1 MRISLVFEP
10 FIQLRRNR
18 FLKQILLSFKRH
30 TLLEDKQESSWGELL
45 DAQKCLLELSYVGI
59 FHSFSLLK
67 LSKPHLFY
75 MECIT
80 LINKLGAFDLCVI
93 VQERHELIENEDTR
107 KLAKEPKN
115 TSISSACSLGEAVAK
130 HWFARRVPGEKLQ

>member
-1 MRISLVFEP
+1 M
-10 FIQLRRNR
+10 
-18 FLKQILLSFKRH
+18 
-30 TLLEDKQESSWGELL
+30 LEDKQESSWGELL
-45 DAQKCLLELSYVGI
+45 DAQKCLFELSYVGI

-130 HWFARRVPGEKLQ
+130 HWFARRVPGEQLQ

>member
-10 FIQLRRNR
+10 FIQFRRNR

-45 DAQKCLLELSYVGI
+45 DTQKCLFELSYVGI

-67 LSKPHLFY
+67 LSKSHLFY
-75 MECIT
+75 MECVT
-80 LINKLGAFDLCVI
+80 LINKLGAFDVFVI
-93 VQERHELIENEDTR
+93 VQERHELIDNKDTR
-107 KLAKEPKN
+107 ELAKEPKKR
-115 TSISSACSLGEAVAK
+115 SISSKIKVVLTI
-130 HWFARRVPGEKLQ
+130 

>member
-1 MRISLVFEP
+1 M
-10 FIQLRRNR
+10 
-18 FLKQILLSFKRH
+18 
-30 TLLEDKQESSWGELL
+30 LEDKQESSWGELL
-45 DAQKCLLELSYVGI
+45 DAQKCLFELSYVGI

-93 VQERHELIENEDTR
+93 VQERHELIDNEDTT
-107 KLAKEPKN
+107 KLAKEPKQ
-115 TSISSACSLGEAVAK
+115 TSISSASSLGEDVAK
-130 HWFARRVPGEKLQ
+130 QNLR

>member
-1 MRISLVFEP
+1 M
-10 FIQLRRNR
+10 
-18 FLKQILLSFKRH
+18 QILLSFKRH

-45 DAQKCLLELSYVGI
+45 DAQKCLFELSYVGI

-80 LINKLGAFDLCVI
+80 LINKLGAFDVCVI
-93 VQERHELIENEDTR
+93 VQERHELIDNKDTR
-107 KLAKEPKN
+107 ELAKEPKKR
-115 TSISSACSLGEAVAK
+115 SISSACSLGEAEAK
-130 HWFARRVPGEKLQ
+130 NGFARRAPGEQLQ